1 MKSKKGLIIGLA
13 GLVLIIAI
21 GLFAPAAAKN
31 TIASFIAQD
40 LRIALPL
47 ALAAV
52 GLVFGE
58 RSGVLNLGAEGLMLT
73 GAMFTWLGVGLA
85 GGNPVAGIAL
95 GMFASLM
102 MALLFAFLV
111 ITLRAN
117 QTVIGVSIN
126 ILALGLTST
135 IYRAL
140 SGVERPFH
148 NFPSIATALENIPGL
163 TYATETGR
171 ELMTAKIPVIGSY
184 LTTILSQNIMVYIG
198 IIIIVILQFVLF
210 KTDLG
215 LKVRAVGEYPKACDS
230 MGINVFR
237 IRYGSVLFSG
247 LMTGLAGGLLVMDI
261 SSFIENVTSGKG
273 FIAIAAVIFG
283 KYTPIGALAA
293 STVFGGAQALQYLV
307 EAVGL
312 SIPSDLLNMLPYII
326 TIVALAGFIGKT
338 HKPAASTI
346 PYTKE

>member
-21 GLFAPAAAKN
+21 GLFAPAMAKN

-73 GAMFTWLGVGLA
+73 GAMFTWLGAGLA

-148 NFPSIATALENIPGL
+148 NFPSIAKALESIPGL

-171 ELMTAKIPVIGSY
+171 ELMTAKIPVIGPY
-184 LTTILSQNIMVYIG
+184 LTTILSQNIMIYIG
-198 IIIIVILQFVLF
+198 IIIIMILQFVLF